1 MSSTEPNSSVFKD
14 VNLYII
20 FGVTLTAVMGVSSIA
35 PAFPSIARSLDVSTG
50 QIGLLITFFTLPGIL
65 FTPIFGIMADRFNRK
80 VILVPSL
87 FLFGIAGTACA
98 FATSFEQ
105 LLMFRV
111 FQGIGSA
118 ALGVLNLTLI
128 GDFYSG
134 NRRAT
139 VMGYNGS
146 VLSVGTAMYPA
157 VGGALAILGWNYP
170 FFLSLIAIP
179 VGIFALSSLKK
190 GPTTNGLGMNLYLK
204 EIKSALMSKMVLGLF
219 LGMFLTFIIIYG
231 GYITFFTVLLD
242 EKFEKSSLA
251 IGIIL
256 SGSSFITAIT
266 SAQLGKL
273 TKRFSEKTL
282 ITISAILYTF
292 IFLMIPSV
300 NNIWYFIIPI
310 SLFGVAQGMNIPSI
324 LNLLT
329 GYAPKEFRAA
339 FLSVNWMVMRI
350 GQALGPYILGLVYL
364 HISLD
369 GTFYVTALAG
379 ALFVV
384 NCLTLIRTGKAK
396 AEISSDIIDQEDT
409 SDIPIS

>member
-1 MSSTEPNSSVFKD
+1 MTISENRPGLLRD

-35 PAFPSIARSLDVSTG
+35 PAFPSIARSLDVSSG
-50 QIGLLITFFTLPGIL
+50 QIGLLITFFTLPGIV
-65 FTPIFGIMADRFNRK
+65 FTPIFGVLADRYNRK

-87 FLFGIAGTACA
+87 LLFGIAGTACA

-105 LLMFRV
+105 LLLFRV
-111 FQGIGSA
+111 FQGVGSA

-128 GDFYSG
+128 GDLYSG
-134 NRRAT
+134 NKRAT

-146 VLSVGTAMYPA
+146 VLSIGTAMYPA
-157 VGGALAILGWNYP
+157 IGGALAILGWHYP

-179 VGIFALSSLKK
+179 VGLFVLFFLKQEK
-190 GPTTNGLGMNLYLK
+190 SENGLGINLYLS

-219 LGMFLTFIIIYG
+219 LGMFFTFIILYG
-231 GYITFFTVLLD
+231 GYITFFTILLD

-251 IGIIL
+251 IGVIL
-256 SGSSFITAIT
+256 SGSSLLTAIT

-273 TKRFSEKTL
+273 TQRFSEKSL
-282 ITISAILYTF
+282 ISTAAILYAAVF
-292 IFLMIPSV
+292 FMIPLV
-300 NNIWYFIIPI
+300 NNIWWFIIPI
-310 SLFGVAQGMNIPSI
+310 SIFGVAQGMNIPSI

-350 GQALGPYILGLVYL
+350 GQALGPYLLGLVYL
-364 HISLD
+364 YYSLD
-369 GTFYVTALAG
+369 ATFYVTAAVSV
-379 ALFVV
+379 LFVI
-384 NCLTLIRTGKAK
+384 NSFTLIRTGKKK
-396 AEISSDIIDQEDT
+396 AEIERDEQID
-409 SDIPIS
+409 S

>member
-1 MSSTEPNSSVFKD
+1 MTISENRPGLLRD

-35 PAFPSIARSLDVSTG
+35 PAFPSIARSLDVSSG
-50 QIGLLITFFTLPGIL
+50 QIGLLITFFTLPGIV
-65 FTPIFGIMADRFNRK
+65 FTPIFGVLADRYNRK

-87 FLFGIAGTACA
+87 LLFGIAGTACA

-105 LLMFRV
+105 LLLFRV
-111 FQGIGSA
+111 FQGVGSA

-128 GDFYSG
+128 GDLYSG
-134 NRRAT
+134 NKRAT

-146 VLSVGTAMYPA
+146 VLSIGTAMYPA
-157 VGGALAILGWNYP
+157 IGGALAILGWHYP

-179 VGIFALSSLKK
+179 VGLFVLLFLKQEK
-190 GPTTNGLGMNLYLK
+190 SENGLGINLYLS

-219 LGMFLTFIIIYG
+219 LGMFFTFIILYG
-231 GYITFFTVLLD
+231 GYITFFTILLD

-251 IGIIL
+251 IGVIL
-256 SGSSFITAIT
+256 SGSSLLTAIT

-273 TKRFSEKTL
+273 TQRFSEKSL
-282 ITISAILYTF
+282 ISTAAILYAAVF
-292 IFLMIPSV
+292 FMIPLV
-300 NNIWYFIIPI
+300 NNIWWFIIPI
-310 SLFGVAQGMNIPSI
+310 SIFGVAQGMNIPSI

-350 GQALGPYILGLVYL
+350 GQALGPYLLGLVYL
-364 HISLD
+364 YYSLD
-369 GTFYVTALAG
+369 ATFYVTAAVSV
-379 ALFVV
+379 LFVI
-384 NCLTLIRTGKAK
+384 NSFTLIRTGKKK
-396 AEISSDIIDQEDT
+396 AEIERDEQIGS
-409 SDIPIS
+409 

>member
-1 MSSTEPNSSVFKD
+1 MSTKEANRELFSD

-20 FGVTLTAVMGVSSIA
+20 FGVTLTSVMGVSSIA
-35 PAFPSIARSLDVSTG
+35 PAFPSIARSLDVTSD
-50 QIGLLITFFTLPGIL
+50 QIGLLITFFTLPGII
-65 FTPIFGIMADRFNRK
+65 FTPIFGILADRYNRK

-98 FATSFEQ
+98 FATSFDQ
-105 LLMFRV
+105 LLLFRA
-111 FQGIGSA
+111 FQGVGSA

-128 GDFYSG
+128 GDLYSG
-134 NRRAT
+134 NRRAS

-146 VLSVGTAMYPA
+146 VLSIGTAMYPA
-157 VGGALAILGWNYP
+157 IGGALAILGWHYP
-170 FFLSLIAIP
+170 FFLTLLAIP
-179 VGIFALSSLKK
+179 VGLFALFFLNQKTEK
-190 GPTTNGLGMNLYLK
+190 NGLGINLYLK

-219 LGMFLTFIIIYG
+219 IGMFLTFIILYG
-231 GYITFFTVLLD
+231 GYITFFTILLD

-256 SGSSFITAIT
+256 SGSSLVTAVT

-273 TKRFSEKTL
+273 TLRFSEKNL
-282 ITISAILYTF
+282 ITAAAILYTL
-292 IFLMIPSV
+292 IFLMIPV
-300 NNIWYFIIPI
+300 IDNIWYFILPI

-339 FLSVNWMVMRI
+339 FLSVNWMVMRV

-364 HISLD
+364 HISLE
-369 GTFYVTALAG
+369 GTFYVTSIAG
-379 ALFVV
+379 ALFVL
-384 NCLTLIRTGKAK
+384 NSLTLIRTGKRK
-396 AEISSDIIDQEDT
+396 VDLSDIKA
-409 SDIPIS
+409 S